1 MLPSRSLRVGIIV
14 LGLTGISSSLAFSA
28 CADFDGEESPDASSS
43 SSSSGGSGSST
54 SSASS
59 SSSSGTIPDAPPD
72 GVSSDGGATSS
83 SGTAPGPAT
92 LRCGSFY
99 CDTSK
104 NEVCCNA
111 YDAGGTCVPLDVC
124 FAVEGRFRCDNNRDC
139 VPDAG
144 GICCLRAP
152 GPNAYSECAI
162 GNCGQVNVPLC
173 EIKEQCPLAQDEC
186 IDPAPL
192 LPNGYKICKGP

>member
-28 CADFDGEESPDASSS
+28 CADFDGEESPDASPSS

-59 SSSSGTIPDAPPD
+59 SSSSGTVPDVAAPEAASPDA
-72 GVSSDGGATSS
+72 GSTSS
-83 SGTAPGPAT
+83 SGTTPGPAT

-111 YDAGGTCVPLDVC
+111 YDAGGACIPFDAC
-124 FAVEGRFRCDNNRDC
+124 FGVEGRFRCDNNRDC
-139 VPDAG
+139 DG
-144 GICCLRAP
+144 GVCCLRAP
-152 GPNAYSECAI
+152 GTSAYSECAM

-173 EIKEQCPLAQDEC
+173 EVKDQCPLPQDEC
-186 IDPAPL
+186 IDPVPL
-192 LPNGYKICKGP
+192 LPNGYRICKAP